1 MPSERQESCAQG
13 GAGKKSCPGS
23 MTSQGQAELPEWH
36 GKEAGWSW
44 ILFKTKFRKSVAEVS
59 RNHGKPQA
67 RHLSTQSRKQTVW
80 GDVKALPLCQDLLGP
95 NHDLAVLVSQGKV
108 FIPTTTATDFF
119 PFKPRHP
126 LSESQTTP
134 AICCPPHKAGGT
146 SPSTIRRERNALPSP
161 APAAGRNGHHTS
173 APKPTVKAQ
182 GCMPCPRL
190 SLNPNVPEHQG
201 MSVSL
206 GGMCQAPLTW
216 PRG

>member
-1 MPSERQESCAQG
+1 MAKRQAGVGFCLKQNSGKVWLKSAEIMETLRRDTFLRKAES
-13 GAGKKSCPGS
+13 K
-23 MTSQGQAELPEWH
+23 
-36 GKEAGWSW
+36 
-44 ILFKTKFRKSVAEVS
+44 
-59 RNHGKPQA
+59 
-67 RHLSTQSRKQTVW
+67 VW

-119 PFKPRHP
+119 PFKPQHP

-134 AICCPPHKAGGT
+134 AICCSPHKAGGT
-146 SPSTIRRERNALPSP
+146 SPSTIRRESNAL
-161 APAAGRNGHHTS
+161 AASRNGHHTS